1 MDIRIKR
8 VHDPSGP
15 DDGLRV
21 LVDRLWPRGVRK
33 ADAPWD
39 LWLKEVA
46 PSTALRQWFGHAPER
61 WDEFRRRYRAELAGS
76 AALARLADLAQRHER
91 VTLLYSARDIEHNQA
106 QVLCELLRQIGAG

>member
-8 VHDPSGP
+8 VQDPSGP

-61 WDEFRRRYRAELAGS
+61 WEEFRRRYRAEFADS
-76 AALARLADLAQRHER
+76 VALARLADLAQRRER
-91 VTLLYSARDIEHNQA
+91 VTLLYSARDTEHNQA
-106 QVLCELLRQIGAG
+106 QVLSELLRQIGAD